1 MINLSNYEDWF
12 LLYADGELT
21 VAEQEAVLKFVDQHP
36 SLQEEFD
43 VLTHIRFDPEENI
56 QLEDKSTLSS
66 AYFEEIES
74 MYHFTPDLSI
84 QCPDKQRL
92 YKKTAAPVLP
102 MFRYISI
109 AAATVVTA
117 GIIWWMNTD
126 IDIQPSIVQVVP
138 MQQEPSSSISTTPI
152 LSLELPVLPEANES
166 KSTYAVKNQ
175 AVQNRNV
182 VEAQVV
188 GTEELTEEVQ
198 SVVSIEAVSV
208 PELIDRPRSN
218 FSQEVLVAAETR
230 GMPTAAVVAV
240 GPAINTSMIIDAE
253 MNSEKQVPGRGL
265 LRKISRTLLG
275 EENDESDGKKYVQF
289 AVFQIPV
296 KQ

>member
-43 VLTHIRFDPEENI
+43 LLTSIRFDPEENV

-92 YKKTAAPVLP
+92 YKKTAAPVLS

-117 GIIWWMNTD
+117 GIIWWMNADT
-126 IDIQPSIVQVVP
+126 DIQPSIVQVVP
-138 MQQEPSSSISTTPI
+138 MQQEPSSSISTAPI

-166 KSTYAVKNQ
+166 KSTYAAKNQ
-175 AVQNRNV
+175 AVQNKNV
-182 VEAQVV
+182 VETQVV
-188 GTEELTEEVQ
+188 GTEELTEDVQ

-208 PELIDRPRSN
+208 PELIEKPRSN
-218 FSQEVLVAAETR
+218 FSQEALIAAETR
-230 GMPTAAVVAV
+230 GLPTAAVVAV

-253 MNSEKQVPGRGL
+253 MNSEKQVAGRGL

-275 EENDESDGKKYVQF
+275 EENEDSDGKKYVQF
-289 AVFQIPV
+289 SVFQIPV

>member
-43 VLTHIRFDPEENI
+43 LLTSIRFDPEENV

-92 YKKTAAPVLP
+92 YKKTAAPVLS

-117 GIIWWMNTD
+117 GIIWWMNADT
-126 IDIQPSIVQVVP
+126 DIQPSIVQVVP
-138 MQQEPSSSISTTPI
+138 MQQEPSSSISTAPI

-175 AVQNRNV
+175 AVQNKNV
-182 VEAQVV
+182 VETQVV
-188 GTEELTEEVQ
+188 GTEELTEDVQ

-208 PELIDRPRSN
+208 PELIEKPRSN
-218 FSQEVLVAAETR
+218 FSQEALIAAETR
-230 GMPTAAVVAV
+230 GLPTAAVVAV

-253 MNSEKQVPGRGL
+253 MNSEKQVAGRGL

-275 EENDESDGKKYVQF
+275 EENEDSDGKKYVQF
-289 AVFQIPV
+289 SVFQIPV

>member
-43 VLTHIRFDPEENI
+43 LLTSIRFDPEENV

-92 YKKTAAPVLP
+92 YKKTAAPVLS

-117 GIIWWMNTD
+117 GIIWWMNADT
-126 IDIQPSIVQVVP
+126 DIQPSIVQVVP
-138 MQQEPSSSISTTPI
+138 MQQEPSSSISTAPI

-175 AVQNRNV
+175 AVQNKNV

-218 FSQEVLVAAETR
+218 FSQEALVAAETR
-230 GMPTAAVVAV
+230 GLPTAAVVAV

-253 MNSEKQVPGRGL
+253 MNSEKQVAGRGL

-275 EENDESDGKKYVQF
+275 EENEDSDGKKYVQF
-289 AVFQIPV
+289 SVFQIPV

>member
-21 VAEQEAVLKFVDQHP
+21 VAEQEAVLKFVEQHP

-43 VLTHIRFDPEENI
+43 VLTCIRFDPEENVH
-56 QLEDKSTLSS
+56 LEDKSTLSS
-66 AYFEEIES
+66 SYFEEIES

-92 YKKTAAPVLP
+92 YKKTAAPILP
-102 MFRYISI
+102 MFRYIAI

-117 GIIWWMNTD
+117 GIIWWMNAD
-126 IDIQPSIVQVVP
+126 IDVQPSIVQVVP
-138 MQQEPSSSISTTPI
+138 KQQEPSNSISIAPI
-152 LSLELPVLPEANES
+152 LSLELPVLPKANKN
-166 KSTYAVKNQ
+166 KSTYTPENQ
-175 AVQNRNV
+175 SVQSRIIA
-182 VEAQVV
+182 EAQVV

-198 SVVSIEAVSV
+198 SVVSIEAVPV
-208 PELIDRPRSN
+208 PELIDKPSTN
-218 FSQEVLVAAETR
+218 FSQEALVAAETR
-230 GMPTAAVVAV
+230 GMPTVAVVAV

-253 MNSEKQVPGRGL
+253 MNSEKQVLGRGL

-275 EENDESDGKKYVQF
+275 EENEDSDGRKYVQF

>member
-43 VLTHIRFDPEENI
+43 LLTSIRFDPEENV

-92 YKKTAAPVLP
+92 YKKTAAPVLS

-117 GIIWWMNTD
+117 GIIWWMNADT
-126 IDIQPSIVQVVP
+126 DIQPSIVQVVP
-138 MQQEPSSSISTTPI
+138 MQQEPSGSISTAPI

-182 VEAQVV
+182 VESQVV

-198 SVVSIEAVSV
+198 SVVSIEAVPV

-230 GMPTAAVVAV
+230 GMPTAAVVPV

-275 EENDESDGKKYVQF
+275 EENEESDGKKYVQF

>member
-21 VAEQEAVLKFVDQHP
+21 VAEQEAVLQFVEAHP
-36 SLQEEFD
+36 GLKEELD
-43 VLTHIRFDPEENI
+43 VLTHIRFDPEENVH
-56 QLEDKSTLSS
+56 LEDKSTLSS

-102 MFRYISI
+102 MLRYIAV

-117 GIIWWMNTD
+117 GIIWWMKADT
-126 IDIQPSIVQVVP
+126 IIQPSIVQVVP
-138 MQQEPSSSISTTPI
+138 MQQEPKNSVSTAPI
-152 LSLELPVLPEANES
+152 LGLELPVLTEANES
-166 KSTYAVKNQ
+166 KSTYAEENR
-175 AVQNRNV
+175 AVQIRNV

-188 GTEELTEEVQ
+188 DTEEFTEEVQ
-198 SVVSIEAVSV
+198 SVVSIEAVPAPTV
-208 PELIDRPRSN
+208 IDKPRSN

-230 GMPTAAVVAV
+230 GLPMAAVVAV

-253 MNSEKQVPGRGL
+253 MNNEKQVPGRGL

-275 EENDESDGKKYVQF
+275 EENEESDGKKYVQF

>member
-1 MINLSNYEDWF
+1 
-12 LLYADGELT
+12 
-21 VAEQEAVLKFVDQHP
+21 VDQHP

-43 VLTHIRFDPEENI
+43 LLTSIRFDPEENI

-84 QCPDKQRL
+84 QCPDKERL

-102 MFRYISI
+102 MFRYIAV
-109 AAATVVTA
+109 AATTVVTA
-117 GIIWWMNTD
+117 GIIWWMKADT
-126 IDIQPSIVQVVP
+126 DIQPSIVQVVP
-138 MQQEPSSSISTTPI
+138 MQQEPKSSISTAPI

-175 AVQNRNV
+175 AVQNKNV

-208 PELIDRPRSN
+208 PELIEKPRSN
-218 FSQEVLVAAETR
+218 FSQEALIAAETR
-230 GMPTAAVVAV
+230 GLPTAAVVAV

-253 MNSEKQVPGRGL
+253 MNSEKQVAGRGL

-275 EENDESDGKKYVQF
+275 EENEDSDGKKYVQF
-289 AVFQIPV
+289 SVFQIPV

>member
-102 MFRYISI
+102 MFRYIAV

-117 GIIWWMNTD
+117 GIIWWMNADT
-126 IDIQPSIVQVVP
+126 DIQPSIVQVVP
-138 MQQEPSSSISTTPI
+138 MQQEPSGSISTAPI

-175 AVQNRNV
+175 AVQNKNV

-218 FSQEVLVAAETR
+218 FSQEALIAAETR
-230 GMPTAAVVAV
+230 GLPTATVVAV

-253 MNSEKQVPGRGL
+253 MNSEKQVAGRGL

-275 EENDESDGKKYVQF
+275 EENEDSDGKKYVQF
-289 AVFQIPV
+289 SVFQIPV

>member
-1 MINLSNYEDWF
+1 MN
-12 LLYADGELT
+12 ADT
-21 VAEQEAVLKFVDQHP
+21 
-36 SLQEEFD
+36 
-43 VLTHIRFDPEENI
+43 
-56 QLEDKSTLSS
+56 
-66 AYFEEIES
+66 
-74 MYHFTPDLSI
+74 
-84 QCPDKQRL
+84 
-92 YKKTAAPVLP
+92 
-102 MFRYISI
+102 
-109 AAATVVTA
+109 
-117 GIIWWMNTD
+117 
-126 IDIQPSIVQVVP
+126 DIQPSIVQVVP
-138 MQQEPSSSISTTPI
+138 MQQEPKSSISTAPI
-152 LSLELPVLPEANES
+152 LGLELPMLTEANES

-198 SVVSIEAVSV
+198 SVVSIEAVPL
-208 PELIDRPRSN
+208 PELIDKPRSN
-218 FSQEVLVAAETR
+218 FSQEVLITAETR
-230 GMPTAAVVAV
+230 EFPTAAVVPVA
-240 GPAINTSMIIDAE
+240 PAINTSIIIDAE

>member
-102 MFRYISI
+102 MFRYIAV
-109 AAATVVTA
+109 AAATVVTS
-117 GIIWWMNTD
+117 GIIWWMNADT
-126 IDIQPSIVQVVP
+126 DIQPSIVQVVP
-138 MQQEPSSSISTTPI
+138 MQQDPSTSISTTPI